1 MMQKYL
7 HPVYTVHIIFRQSA
21 IKILLAFCCSII
33 ITVPARLS
41 AHGAVLPPGFIESLV
56 ADSLNPTSMCMDQD
70 GRIFLAQKDG
80 RILIIRNSSQ
90 LLAHPLVTIATDVTN
105 ERGLQGIALHPD
117 FPDSA
122 YIYAFYAIPL
132 LGRNRVSRFTVLG
145 DLVVPGSERVIIEL
159 DPMTG
164 TVHNGGALAF
174 GPQDGMLYISTGEA
188 GKGLNSQDTSNVLG
202 KILRLR
208 PDGSIPESNPYFHR
222 FTGKNRA
229 IYAMGFRN
237 PFSMTFDQVNGLL
250 YVCDVGSG
258 FFEEINIIY
267 PGKNYG
273 WPLIEGNR
281 TTQQEPVGYQDP
293 LYTYPHGAGCAIVGA
308 AFYQPTQQVFP
319 DSLRN
324 HFFFADY
331 CNGTMYHM
339 DPANAEAGALVFATE
354 IHRPLA
360 MLTGP
365 DGSMYY
371 LAREGQGGGS
381 QEDNKVS
388 TDGTLW
394 RIQYTGNGKPYVS
407 VDPRDEFLSVGEDAT
422 FSIKALG
429 EAPIQYQWY
438 LNDELLTGATDDSL
452 VIDSVTL
459 TMNESLVYCMVT
471 NSIASDTS
479 ASAMLLVTSDTRP
492 ELYIDLPLSNHTY
505 QAGDTLRFWGHAI
518 DADNEVL
525 PASFYSWRIDFHHNT
540 HSHPAM
546 QTISGVDHG
555 TYIIPVVNETDPGVW
570 YRLHFFATDSVGLD
584 ASSYVDILPEL
595 TDISFNGPVGM
606 HFNVDGKILTLPVT
620 VQSVKKLRHSVLANE
635 RGMVHDTIYAWKS
648 YGNGLTDLL
657 FEFSAPTID
666 TSIELTYVGFELGN
680 GSGLLGEYFDDPEAD
695 LDGEP
700 NVILIDTVIDFAW
713 GAGPPVFNFPK
724 DLFTVRWTGWVTP
737 LVDGAWTFIVRSDDG
752 CRLWVDDQLLIDEWH
767 GQSPR
772 EHQGTLNLEGGHN
785 YSIRLEYLEEDGG
798 AEVGLYWSHPDFEKE
813 IIPRTQLIP
822 ARLVG
827 KGTLEGVVW
836 IDEDYDHEKDSNEIA
851 VQHTTMILYQQSDTS
866 YYAAT
871 DVVDGQYLFEN
882 VKEGMYQLQAIYTGP
897 DSNLEP
903 SFGVKKDGF
912 SDPVF
917 VQTGFTHQ
925 HSVAFSQRRG
935 RIVGKVWVDE
945 NANGFPEDDER
956 GLEELLV
963 IMYKGS
969 AGMYSIEET
978 NSEGIF
984 TCEDVEPGL
993 IRLELANVPGMN
1005 AYTAGVGL
1013 NVDFTTSAFEHT
1025 IGQDHFF
1032 LLGLVPISTL
1042 VSEESMAAYIIYP
1055 NPVSD
1060 HLYIRQEA
1068 HDISSIT
1075 LWNEY
1080 GALVIESRV
1089 EGNEEVI
1096 DTDISEIA
1104 AGIYFVELRTL
1115 SGARAFRRIVK
1126 I

>member
-1 MMQKYL
+1 MMTFFWSVTIML
-7 HPVYTVHIIFRQSA
+7 
-21 IKILLAFCCSII
+21 
-33 ITVPARLS
+33 PAKMS
-41 AHGAVLPPGFIESLV
+41 AHGANLPPGFIESLM
-56 ADSLNPTSMCMDQD
+56 ADSLNPTSMCMDKE
-70 GRIFLAQKDG
+70 GRMFLAQKDG
-80 RILIIRNSSQ
+80 RILVMRNPGQ
-90 LLAHPLVTIATDVTN
+90 LTSHPLVTIATDVTN

-122 YIYAFYAIPL
+122 YIYAFYAIPT

-174 GPQDGMLYISTGEA
+174 GPQDRMLYISTGEA

-202 KILRLR
+202 KILRLH
-208 PDGSIPESNPYFHR
+208 PDGSIPESNPFYHR
-222 FTGKNRA
+222 FTGKKRA

-237 PFSMTFDQVNGLL
+237 PFSMTFDQVSGLL

-258 FFEEINIIY
+258 FFEEINVIY

-273 WPLIEGNR
+273 WPLIEGKR

-293 LYTYPHGAGCAIVGA
+293 MYTYPHGAGCAIVGA

-319 DSLRN
+319 DSLVN

-339 DPANAEAGALVFATE
+339 DPANADAGALVFATE

-360 MLTGP
+360 MLTGA
-365 DGSMYY
+365 DGSFYY

-407 VDPRDEFLSVGEDAT
+407 VNPVDEFLTVGEDAT
-422 FSIKALG
+422 FSVKVLG
-429 EAPIQYQWY
+429 ETPIQYQWY
-438 LNDELLTGATDDSL
+438 LNDELVTGAVDDSL

-459 TMNESLVYCMVT
+459 NMNGSVVYCIAT
-471 NSIASDTS
+471 NNIASDTS
-479 ASAMLLVTSDTRP
+479 STAMLLVTSDTRP
-492 ELYIDLPLSNHTY
+492 ELYIDLPLSNRTY
-505 QAGDTLRFWGHAI
+505 QAGDTLRFWGHAV
-518 DADNEVL
+518 DAENEVL
-525 PASFYSWRIDFHHNT
+525 PPVFYSWRIDFHHNT

-555 TYIIPVVNETDPGVW
+555 MYIIPTVNETDPGVW
-570 YRLHFFATDSVGLD
+570 YRLHFFASDSVGLT
-584 ASSYVDILPEL
+584 ASAYVDIFPEL
-595 TDISFNGPVGM
+595 IDISFNGPAGI
-606 HFNVDGKILTLPVT
+606 HLNVDGKILSLPVT
-620 VQSVKKLRHSVLANE
+620 VKSVKKLRHSVLALE
-635 RGMVHDTIYAWKS
+635 RDMVNDTIYVWKS
-648 YGNGLTDLL
+648 YSDELTDLL
-657 FEFSAPTID
+657 FEFSAPAID
-666 TSIELTYVGFELGN
+666 TSIELTYVRFALGN

-713 GAGPPVFNFPK
+713 GAGPPLFNFPK

-752 CRLWVDDQLLIDEWH
+752 CRLWIDDQLLIDEWH

-772 EHQGTLNLEGGHN
+772 EHQGTLSLEGGHN

-813 IIPRTQLIP
+813 IIPKTQLIP

-827 KGTLEGVVW
+827 RGTLEGIVW
-836 IDEDYDHEKDSNEIA
+836 IDEDYDHERDSNEVIA
-851 VQHTTMILYQQSDTS
+851 QHTTMILYQQSDTS

-871 DVVDGQYLFEN
+871 DVVDGHYLFEN
-882 VKEGMYQLQAIYTGP
+882 VKEGMYHLQAIYTGP
-897 DSNLEP
+897 DANLEP

-917 VQTGFTHQ
+917 VQTGFVHQ

-956 GLEELLV
+956 GLEEVLV

-978 NSEGIF
+978 NMEGIF

-993 IRLELANVPGMN
+993 IRLELANVPGLN
-1005 AYTAGVGL
+1005 AYTAGVGMKP
-1013 NVDFTTSAFEHT
+1013 DFTTSVFQHE

-1042 VSEESMAAYIIYP
+1042 VSEEQEAGYMIYP

-1060 HLYIRQEA
+1060 HLYIRQKA
-1068 HDISSIT
+1068 YDISFIS

-1080 GALVIESRV
+1080 GTRVIGSSV
-1089 EGNEEVI
+1089 EGQEEII

-1115 SGARAFRRIVK
+1115 SGARAYKRIVK
-1126 I
+1126 T